1 MSYKLHEK
9 TWQVINNETKKSKTV
24 IVPLGSM
31 EAHGPH
37 NPVGSCYILAE
48 SVSKSVGEKT
58 KIPVT
63 PVIPFGVSDPYQHFP
78 GTITVSSNTLYL
90 YVKEVSYSLIRSGFK
105 KIIFFSAHG
114 GNNLSVLKELA
125 LELRET
131 KGTLC
136 PVVHL
141 WGILSQLVKPGL
153 WGEGIVPGHG
163 GEPTTSVIQYLYP
176 DLVKIDEI
184 KTNVIKNPLKGF
196 ETMSHDSHKLNSVT
210 YNIPLFAEEITGN
223 SATGNPTRASRDIG
237 RVLYEKLIE
246 HLTDFVIKIEK
257 LDN

>member
-9 TWQVINNETKKSKTV
+9 TWQVIKDETKKRKTV

-48 SVSKSVGEKT
+48 SCSKSVGEKT
-58 KIPVT
+58 KVPIT
-63 PVIPFGVSDPYQHFP
+63 PVIPFGVSDPYQNFP
-78 GTITVSSNTLYL
+78 GTITVSSNALSL
-90 YVKEVSYSLIRSGFK
+90 YVKEASYSLVRSGFK

-114 GNNLSVLKELA
+114 GNNLSILRELA

-131 KGTLC
+131 RGALC

-141 WGILSQLVKPGL
+141 WGVLSQLVEPGL

-176 DLVKIDEI
+176 DLVKVDEI
-184 KTNVIKNPLKGF
+184 KANVVKNPLKGF
-196 ETMSHDSHKLNSVT
+196 VTISHDSHKLNGVV
-210 YNIPLFAEEITGN
+210 YNIPLFAEEITQN
-223 SATGNPTRASRDIG
+223 SATGNPTRASKDIG
-237 RVLYEKLIE
+237 RVLYEKLVE

-257 LDN
+257 LDD